1 MLPEEV
7 ARIAVL
13 AAVRYHRDKK
23 DANGDVSNFYFN
35 QKFFLQVFRYFTV
48 FFCFFFLENF

>member
-1 MLPEEV
+1 MHTEEV

-23 DANGDVSNFYFN
+23 DGNSDVSNF
-35 QKFFLQVFRYFTV
+35 
-48 FFCFFFLENF
+48 